1 MATKI
6 DTTTHASLITKAEKL
21 GIDAEFYDDVESLK
35 AACRQAAEKSMLTRL
50 AELSI
55 EEKKMTSPLY
65 IAKELGKNFSDT
77 DFQSADK
84 YLTMESKYKQKESEL
99 RLSDAYAERLASRL
113 SR

>member
-1 MATKI
+1 
-6 DTTTHASLITKAEKL
+6 
-21 GIDAEFYDDVESLK
+21 
-35 AACRQAAEKSMLTRL
+35 
-50 AELSI
+50 
-55 EEKKMTSPLY
+55 MTSPLY